1 MFVICLA
8 EILKFL
14 LEKKKKNVKGK
25 GANKFSR
32 IFFALGNIAWGL
44 FIKETLPF
52 IYFFQNKYNHIQAG
66 SI

>member
-14 LEKKKKNVKGK
+14 LEKKIVKGK

-52 IYFFQNKYNHIQAG
+52 IYFFSK
-66 SI
+66 